1 METLNYSFNRRDD
14 AKSEQMDTTSQQFK
28 VLPKKKKKIKA
39 FISNEPQQL
48 FLDVVKIMKPNN
60 ALPGIFLCLKFGS
73 HIT

>member
-1 METLNYSFNRRDD
+1 MQNQNRWTLPHNSSKYYQKKN
-14 AKSEQMDTTSQQFK
+14 
-28 VLPKKKKKIKA
+28 PKTINA

-73 HIT
+73 P